1 MPHLRPALATLAMF
15 TSLGLPAQAASN
27 PADTAPP
34 QTEQAERS
42 GAHPRSDNSAEELGT
57 VIVSAIPGQ
66 QDANKTISPVS
77 VLAGAELDAARA
89 TTLGQTVS
97 SVPGVQTS
105 AFGAGAGRPVIRG
118 ADGPRVSVLSNGL
131 GTQDVSSVSQDHAVS
146 LEPFLADQIEI
157 LKGPSTLLFGS
168 GAIGG
173 VINVVDGRIPERAPE
188 NGLQGRLQLGHDT
201 ASDGNVQM
209 FRVDTGNQGF
219 VLHADGLDRD
229 NGNYSVPGG
238 TLANSFVRTK
248 AGALGTSW
256 LGERGFLGVSV
267 SRFLDAYGNPAE
279 PGDPAEGEPAVR
291 VQMEQTRE
299 ELKGVLRSPFAGLER
314 AELSFGHTSYQHVEL
329 EGDEVGTRFVNHANE
344 ARLLLNHEPLA
355 GWQGAF
361 GLQGFDRAFKAV
373 GDESF
378 VPPTASEGMGLFLTE
393 QREFGKFK
401 VELGARADRQ
411 SSAPQAGARRDF
423 RPLSLSAGLSWRI
436 DDVWHLTF
444 NLDRAQRAPAEEELF
459 ANGPHLASAT
469 FEIGDPALAKETANQ
484 MEAGLHFHGD
494 WVDAKVAAFVNR
506 YSDFIYLA
514 DTGEVEADLPVRLW
528 SQADAKFR
536 GGEAEVT
543 LHLSNNPG
551 GHYDLRFWGDAVHA
565 RLQDGS
571 NLPRIPAARFGSTL
585 SWKNEFWR
593 ASLGA
598 VHYFRQN
605 RNAPLESTTSG
616 FTLLNAHLAWNFFS
630 NDRSDWEAFLDADNL
645 GNQTA
650 RLSTSLI
657 KDLAPLPGRNFSVGI
672 RSMF

>member
-1 MPHLRPALATLAMF
+1 MPYPQLVLATLAL
-15 TSLGLPAQAASN
+15 LGSPGLHAAADPNPESTPLPQV
-27 PADTAPP
+27 
-34 QTEQAERS
+34 EQAERS
-42 GAHPRSDNSAEELGT
+42 GAHPGTDNNAEELRT
-57 VIVSAIPGQ
+57 VIVTAIPGQ

-77 VLAGAELDAARA
+77 VLAGTELDAARA

-97 SVPGVQTS
+97 GVPGVQTS

-118 ADGPRVSVLSNGL
+118 ADGPRVSLLSNGL

-173 VINVVDGRIPERAPE
+173 VINVVDGRIPDRAPE

-201 ASDGNVQM
+201 VSDGNVQM
-209 FRVDTGNQGF
+209 FRVDTGTQGF
-219 VLHADGLDRD
+219 VLHADGLNRE

-248 AGALGTSW
+248 AGALGASW
-256 LGERGFLGVSV
+256 LGERGYLGVSV
-267 SRFLDAYGNPAE
+267 SRFLDTYGNPAE

-299 ELKGVLRSPFAGLER
+299 ELKGELRSPFAGLER
-314 AELSFGHTSYQHVEL
+314 AEVSIGHTSYQHVEL

-344 ARLLLNHEPLA
+344 ARLLLSHAPLA

-393 QREFGKFK
+393 QREFGKFQ

-411 SSAPQAGARRDF
+411 SSTPQTGARRDF
-423 RPLSLSAGLSWRI
+423 HPLSLAAGLSWRL

-459 ANGPHLASAT
+459 AHGPHLASAT
-469 FEIGDPALAKETANQ
+469 YEIGDSALAKETANQ

-514 DTGEVEADLPVRLW
+514 ETGEVEDELPVRLW

-565 RLQDGS
+565 RLKDGS
-571 NLPRIPAARFGSTL
+571 NLPRIPAARVGSTL
-585 SWKNEFWR
+585 SWKNESWR

-598 VHYFRQN
+598 VHYFKQN
-605 RNAPLESTTSG
+605 RTAPLESTTSG

-630 NDRSDWEAFLDADNL
+630 NDRSDWEAFLDAGNL

-650 RLSTSLI
+650 RLSNSLI